1 LPSQNSYDVI
11 SKGAGGMK
19 REISNTGAS
28 IRVKLLNIAKKSN
41 RDYNALLNQF
51 FQERFLY
58 KLSLSPYQN
67 NFILKGALLLMTYDI
82 EKTRP
87 TKDIDF
93 LEKSIKNDVES
104 LKDIIQEICSIKT
117 DDGIEFIKEK
127 ISAERIKEEAEYG
140 GVRIHIPYQM
150 HTIKGVIQIDVG
162 FGDKIIKCP
171 TKIEFPTLL
180 DMPAP
185 LINVYSLETAIAE
198 KFEAIVK
205 LNFQTSRMK
214 DFFDIA
220 HISTNSKFDSSILME
235 ALIITFKTR
244 GTNLED
250 RKTIFSEEYK
260 TDNKKESQWKAF
272 LNKNKILS
280 DNNFVDIVN
289 NIEKFIEPIFS
300 NKKLKWNPQNF
311 IWE

>member
-1 LPSQNSYDVI
+1 
-11 SKGAGGMK
+11 MK
-19 REISNTGAS
+19 KEISNTGAS

-93 LEKSIKNDVES
+93 LGKSIKNDVGS
-104 LKDIIQEICSIKT
+104 LKDIIQETCSIKT
-117 DDGIEFIKEK
+117 NDGIEFIKK
-127 ISAERIKEEAEYG
+127 NISAELIKEEAEYG

-162 FGDKIIKCP
+162 FGDMIIKGP

-214 DFFDIA
+214 DFFDID
-220 HISTNSKFDSSILME
+220 HISTYSEFDSSILME
-235 ALIITFKTR
+235 ALSITFKTR

-250 RKTIFSEEYK
+250 RKTIFSEEFK
-260 TDNKKESQWKAF
+260 TDNKKEYQWKAF
-272 LNKNKILS
+272 LNKSKILS
-280 DNNFVDIVN
+280 DKNFIDIVN
-289 NIEKFIEPIFS
+289 SIEKFIEPILS
-300 NKKLKWNPQNF
+300 TKKLKWNPEKF

>member
-1 LPSQNSYDVI
+1 
-11 SKGAGGMK
+11 M
-19 REISNTGAS
+19 
-28 IRVKLLNIAKKSN
+28 
-41 RDYNALLNQF
+41 LNQF

-58 KLSLSPYQN
+58 KLSLSSYQN
-67 NFILKGALLLMTYDI
+67 NFILKGALLLMTYNI

-93 LEKSIKNDVES
+93 LGKSINNDVES
-104 LKDIIQEICSIKT
+104 LKNIIQEICSVKT
-117 DDGIEFIKEK
+117 NDGIEFIKEK
-127 ISAERIKEEAEYG
+127 VSAELIKEEAEYG

-162 FGDKIIKCP
+162 FGDKIIKGP

-214 DFFDIA
+214 DFFDID
-220 HISTNSKFDSSILME
+220 HISTYSEFDSLILME
-235 ALIITFKTR
+235 ALSITFKTR

-260 TDNKKESQWKAF
+260 NDNKKESQWKAF
-272 LNKNKILS
+272 LNKSKIRS
-280 DNNFVDIVN
+280 DKNFIDIVN
-289 NIEKFIEPIFS
+289 SIEKFIEPIFS
-300 NKKLKWNPQNF
+300 KNKLKWNPQKF

>member
-1 LPSQNSYDVI
+1 
-11 SKGAGGMK
+11 MK
-19 REISNTGAS
+19 KEISNTGAS
-28 IRVKLLNIAKKSN
+28 IRVKLLNIAKKSD

-93 LEKSIKNDVES
+93 LGKSIKNDVES
-104 LKDIIQEICSIKT
+104 LKDIIQDICSIKT
-117 DDGIEFIKEK
+117 NDGIEFIKEK
-127 ISAERIKEEAEYG
+127 VSAELIKEEAEYG

-162 FGDKIIKCP
+162 FGDKIIKGP
-171 TKIEFPTLL
+171 NKIEFPTLL

-198 KFEAIVK
+198 KFEASVK

-214 DFFDIA
+214 DFFDID
-220 HISTNSKFDSSILME
+220 HISTYSEFDSSILME
-235 ALIITFKTR
+235 ALSITFETR

-250 RKTIFSEEYK
+250 RKTIFSEEFK
-260 TDNKKESQWKAF
+260 TDIKKESQWKAF

-280 DNNFVDIVN
+280 DKTFVDIVN
-289 NIEKFIEPIFS
+289 NIEKFIEPIFI
-300 NKKLKWNPQNF
+300 KKELRWNPQKF

>member
-1 LPSQNSYDVI
+1 
-11 SKGAGGMK
+11 MK

-93 LEKSIKNDVES
+93 LGKSIKNDVES

-162 FGDKIIKCP
+162 FGDKIIKGP

-235 ALIITFKTR
+235 ALSITFKTR

>member
-1 LPSQNSYDVI
+1 
-11 SKGAGGMK
+11 MK
-19 REISNTGAS
+19 KEISNTGAS

-93 LEKSIKNDVES
+93 LGKSIKNDVES

-127 ISAERIKEEAEYG
+127 ISAELIKEEAEYG

-162 FGDKIIKCP
+162 FGDKIIKGP

-214 DFFDIA
+214 DFFDID
-220 HISTNSKFDSSILME
+220 HISTYSEFDSSILME

-250 RKTIFSEEYK
+250 RKTIFSDEFK
-260 TDNKKESQWKAF
+260 IDNKKESQWKAF
-272 LNKNKILS
+272 LNKSKILS
-280 DNNFVDIVN
+280 DKTFVDIVN

-300 NKKLKWNPQNF
+300 KKKLKWNPQKF

>member
-1 LPSQNSYDVI
+1 
-11 SKGAGGMK
+11 M
-19 REISNTGAS
+19 
-28 IRVKLLNIAKKSN
+28 
-41 RDYNALLNQF
+41 LNQF

-58 KLSLSPYQN
+58 KLSLSSYQN
-67 NFILKGALLLMTYDI
+67 NFILKGALLLMTYNI

-93 LEKSIKNDVES
+93 LGKSIKNDVGS
-104 LKDIIQEICSIKT
+104 LKDIIQDICSIKT
-117 DDGIEFIKEK
+117 NDGIEFIKEK
-127 ISAERIKEEAEYG
+127 ISAELIKEEAECG

-162 FGDKIIKCP
+162 FGDKIIKGP

-214 DFFDIA
+214 DFFDID
-220 HISTNSKFDSSILME
+220 HISTYSEFDSLILME
-235 ALIITFKTR
+235 ALSITFKTR

-260 TDNKKESQWKAF
+260 NDNKKESQWKAF
-272 LNKNKILS
+272 LNKSKIRS
-280 DNNFVDIVN
+280 DKNFIDIVN
-289 NIEKFIEPIFS
+289 SIEKFIEPIFS
-300 NKKLKWNPQNF
+300 KNKLKWNPQKF

>member
-1 LPSQNSYDVI
+1 
-11 SKGAGGMK
+11 M
-19 REISNTGAS
+19 
-28 IRVKLLNIAKKSN
+28 
-41 RDYNALLNQF
+41 LNQF

-93 LEKSIKNDVES
+93 LGKSIKNDVGS
-104 LKDIIQEICSIKT
+104 LKDIIQETCSIKT
-117 DDGIEFIKEK
+117 NDGIEFIKK
-127 ISAERIKEEAEYG
+127 NISAELIKEEAEYG

-162 FGDKIIKCP
+162 FGDMIIKGP

-214 DFFDIA
+214 DFFDID
-220 HISTNSKFDSSILME
+220 HISTYSEFDSSILME
-235 ALIITFKTR
+235 ALSITFKTR

-250 RKTIFSEEYK
+250 RKTIFSEEFK
-260 TDNKKESQWKAF
+260 TDNKKEYQWKAF
-272 LNKNKILS
+272 LNKSKILS
-280 DNNFVDIVN
+280 DKNFIDIVN
-289 NIEKFIEPIFS
+289 SIEKFIEPILS
-300 NKKLKWNPQNF
+300 TKKLKWNPEKF

>member
-1 LPSQNSYDVI
+1 
-11 SKGAGGMK
+11 MK
-19 REISNTGAS
+19 KEISNTGAS

-67 NFILKGALLLMTYDI
+67 NFILKGALLLMAYDI
-82 EKTRP
+82 ERTRP

-93 LEKSIKNDVES
+93 LGKSIKNDVGS
-104 LKDIIQEICSIKT
+104 LKEIIQEICSIKT
-117 DDGIEFIKEK
+117 NDGIEFIKEK
-127 ISAERIKEEAEYG
+127 ISAERIKEESEYG

-150 HTIKGVIQIDVG
+150 HTIKGVIQIDIG
-162 FGDKIIKCP
+162 FGDKIIKGP

-214 DFFDIA
+214 DFFDID
-220 HISTNSKFDSSILME
+220 HISTYSAFDSSILLE
-235 ALIITFKTR
+235 ALTITFKTR

-250 RKTIFSEEYK
+250 RKTIFSEEFK

-272 LNKNKILS
+272 LNKSKILS
-280 DNNFVDIVN
+280 DKNFVDIVN
-289 NIEKFIEPIFS
+289 NIEKFIKPIFS
-300 NKKLKWNPQNF
+300 IKKLKWNSHKF

>member
-1 LPSQNSYDVI
+1 
-11 SKGAGGMK
+11 MK
-19 REISNTGAS
+19 KEISNTGAS
-28 IRVKLLNIAKKSN
+28 IRAKLLNIAKKSS

-93 LEKSIKNDVES
+93 LGKSIKNDVES
-104 LKDIIQEICSIKT
+104 LKDIIQDICSIKT
-117 DDGIEFIKEK
+117 NDGIEFVKEK
-127 ISAERIKEEAEYG
+127 ISAELIKEEAEYG

-162 FGDKIIKCP
+162 FGDKIIKGP
-171 TKIEFPTLL
+171 TKIEFPTIL
-180 DMPAP
+180 DMPVP

-214 DFFDIA
+214 DFFDID
-220 HISTNSKFDSSILME
+220 HISTYSEFDSSILME
-235 ALIITFKTR
+235 ALSITFKTR

-250 RKTIFSEEYK
+250 RKTIFSDEFK
-260 TDNKKESQWKAF
+260 SDNKKESQWKAF
-272 LNKNKILS
+272 LNKSKILS
-280 DNNFVDIVN
+280 DKSFVDIVD

-300 NKKLKWNPQNF
+300 KKKLKWNPQKF